1 MAVTLG
7 RNVTIKKNDVTIAKV
22 TSGSFSGSAGT
33 IDLTSLGD
41 QWNKFAI
48 GMNEYTIDM
57 TILTVSDNTEQNA
70 IRDAFIDK
78 TELTDISIH
87 LDSTTIIDIDTDTD
101 SEASMIVS
109 SWALTIDN
117 GSAVEQAVT
126 LTGNGPIKIS
136 SS

>member
-1 MAVTLG
+1 MAVLLG
-7 RNVTIKKNDVTIAKV
+7 RTVTIKKNDVTIAKV

-41 QWNKFAI
+41 QWNKFGV
-48 GMNEYTIDM
+48 GMNEYSIDM

-70 IRDAFIDK
+70 IRDAWIAK
-78 TELTDISIH
+78 TELTDITIN
-87 LDSTTIIDIDTDTD
+87 LDSTTIIECDIDTD

-136 SS
+136 TE